1 MKLGL
6 AAPAGNCAG
15 PLVDEAGRRTS
26 WERFTTCGRTFGSS
40 RGGSRPRSAANPC
53 DHLFKAHA
61 RARQRKET
69 HMPKG
74 KMLVYTDSISP
85 ERDAEFNAWY
95 DSVHVP
101 DVLKIDGII
110 GCTRFKVAESPAAD
124 TPGKYLAI
132 YDVEADDF
140 NDILDA
146 LVTAFTDGS
155 LPTNDCLV
163 PGPIIFLQPA
173 T

>member
-1 MKLGL
+1 
-6 AAPAGNCAG
+6 
-15 PLVDEAGRRTS
+15 
-26 WERFTTCGRTFGSS
+26 
-40 RGGSRPRSAANPC
+40 
-53 DHLFKAHA
+53 
-61 RARQRKET
+61 
-69 HMPKG
+69 MPKG

-110 GCTRFKVAESPAAD
+110 GCTRFKVADSPAAD

-132 YDVEADDF
+132 YDVDADDF

>member
-1 MKLGL
+1 MIERREPGHVLNTSSGVLAEPSQLG
-6 AAPAGNCAG
+6 
-15 PLVDEAGRRTS
+15 
-26 WERFTTCGRTFGSS
+26 
-40 RGGSRPRSAANPC
+40 SAANPC
-53 DHLFKAHA
+53 DHLSKAHA
-61 RARQRKET
+61 RARQREET
-69 HMPKG
+69 LMPKG

-95 DSVHVP
+95 DSEHVP
-101 DVLKIDGII
+101 DVLKIDGIV

-132 YDVEADDF
+132 YEVEADDF

-155 LPTNDCLV
+155 LPTSDCLV